1 MDVSISMELLRQ
13 REKKFELSKKAFWL
27 LLCFCYLFMADFS
40 SVDVDTSFFVGR
52 DVILI
57 LNRSEM

>member
-1 MDVSISMELLRQ
+1 MELL
-13 REKKFELSKKAFWL
+13 KKTIENIFSVKNDTTKTVQT
-27 LLCFCYLFMADFS
+27 YLFMADFS
-40 SVDVDTSFFVGR
+40 RVDVDTSFFVGR